1 MNTQAFFKSVRSTLF
16 GGKLTQGQ
24 VDSLNAI
31 LFECKANDICDQ
43 RHIAYI
49 LATPYHEVGKDL
61 QPVREGFAKTN
72 QGAIQA
78 VTNLYK
84 RGIISVNYAKPKPNG
99 HSYYGRG
106 FVQLTWDFNYKN
118 AGDKLGIDLYNN
130 PDMALQPVI
139 AAKILVKGMIEGWF
153 TGKKLSDY
161 FNEAKTDW
169 VGARR
174 IINGT
179 DKAEKIAVH
188 AIDFHRALTQ

>member
-1 MNTQAFFKSVRSTLF
+1 MNTQAFFKSVRTTLF

-31 LFECKANDICDQ
+31 LFECKANGICDM

-84 RGIISVNYAKPKPNG
+84 RGIISVNYAKPKANG

-153 TGKKLSDY
+153 TGRKLSDF
-161 FNEAKTDW
+161 FNETKTDW
-169 VGARR
+169 VNARR

-179 DKAEKIAVH
+179 DKAEKIAVY